1 MLRHGAVLISDFHS
15 SNDQHSGFFIRLK
28 LILIRYP
35 CMQVKIPAFFA
46 IAFLSLL
53 SDSVAAGNDSPP
65 EVRSRSSGEVEVL
78 MPGGCVALYD
88 KSGGLITRGSSCSA
102 SDRRRADESAA
113 SYLRE
118 QGVSV
123 NSHSVGQ
130 NHEIPPATS
139 NDFAD
144 GLAGGPDF
152 WEVIELAPGDA
163 LNLRSK
169 PSAKA
174 SVVVGLLSGT
184 VLRNHGCK
192 MQGGQRWCQVSMR
205 DDPSRRGWVAGRYL
219 RESSQQ

>member
-1 MLRHGAVLISDFHS
+1 MQTKISA
-15 SNDQHSGFFIRLK
+15 I
-28 LILIRYP
+28 
-35 CMQVKIPAFFA
+35 FA

-53 SDSVAAGNDSPP
+53 SDSVVARNDIPP
-65 EVRSRSSGEVEVL
+65 EVVPRSSGEIEVR

-88 KSGGLITRGSSCSA
+88 KSGGLITRGSSCST
-102 SDRRRADESAA
+102 SDRRLADQSAA

-123 NSHSVGQ
+123 NSQSGGQ
-130 NHEIPPATS
+130 NHEIPPATDG
-139 NDFAD
+139 DFAD

-192 MQGGQRWCQVSMR
+192 MQGGRRWCQVSMR

>member
-1 MLRHGAVLISDFHS
+1 MQTKIST
-15 SNDQHSGFFIRLK
+15 I
-28 LILIRYP
+28 
-35 CMQVKIPAFFA
+35 FA
-46 IAFLSLL
+46 IVFLSLV
-53 SDSVAAGNDSPP
+53 SASVVARNDSPP
-65 EVRSRSSGEVEVL
+65 EVSSRSSGEVEVL

-88 KSGGLITRGSSCSA
+88 KSGGLITRGSSCSK
-102 SDRRRADESAA
+102 SDRSRADKAA
-113 SYLRE
+113 SSYLRE

-123 NSHSVGQ
+123 NSHGGGQ
-130 NHEIPPATS
+130 NHELPPATG

-152 WEVIELAPGDA
+152 WEIIELAPGNA

-174 SVVVGLLSGT
+174 SLVLGLPSGT

-192 MQGGQRWCQVSMR
+192 MQGGQRWCQVSQR

-219 RESSQQ
+219 RESSRQ

>member
-1 MLRHGAVLISDFHS
+1 
-15 SNDQHSGFFIRLK
+15 
-28 LILIRYP
+28 
-35 CMQVKIPAFFA
+35 MQVKKPAIFA

-53 SDSVAAGNDSPP
+53 SDNVVARNDSPP
-65 EVRSRSSGEVEVL
+65 EVVSRHTGEVEVR

-102 SDRRRADESAA
+102 SDRRRADEAAA

-123 NSHSVGQ
+123 NSHGSGQ
-130 NHEIPPATS
+130 NYEILPSNS

-152 WEVIELAPGDA
+152 WEVIELVPGDA

-174 SVVVGLLSGT
+174 SVVVGLRSRI

-192 MQGGQRWCQVSMR
+192 IQGGQRWCQVSLR

>member
-1 MLRHGAVLISDFHS
+1 
-15 SNDQHSGFFIRLK
+15 
-28 LILIRYP
+28 
-35 CMQVKIPAFFA
+35 MQTKRSALYA

-53 SDSVAAGNDSPP
+53 SDSVIARNDSPP
-65 EVRSRSSGEVEVL
+65 EVVPRSSGEVEVR

-88 KSGGLITRGSSCSA
+88 KSGGLITRGSSCSK
-102 SDRRRADESAA
+102 SDRRRADEAA
-113 SYLRE
+113 TSYLRE

-123 NSHSVGQ
+123 NSHGDGQ
-130 NHEIPPATS
+130 NNYIPPATGS
-139 NDFAD
+139 DFAD

-152 WEVIELAPGDA
+152 WEVIQLAPGDA

-184 VLRNHGCK
+184 LLRNHGCK

-205 DDPSRRGWVAGRYL
+205 NDPNRRGWVAGRYL
-219 RESSQQ
+219 HESSQQ